1 MERNKMSGDT
11 FFSLF
16 TNVTDLQIYK
26 YKVKSATIQKF
37 PMRNIHNK
45 SNIF

>member
-1 MERNKMSGDT
+1 MSGDT